1 MSFASMWSAI
11 EGVGRSPETGG
22 YSRFAWTREDHDLRE
37 WFAGE
42 CAARGLDL
50 TEDRMG
56 NQWAWWGDPD
66 AAAARGHKGVVT
78 G

>member
-1 MSFASMWSAI
+1 MSFESMWAALQP
-11 EGVGRSPETGG
+11 VGRDAHRRLPPL
-22 YSRFAWTREDHDLRE
+22 RVDREDHDLRE

-66 AAAARGHKGVVT
+66 AAAAQGR
-78 G
+78 